1 MSHETN
7 VLLSRF
13 DPLPRI
19 VFADDFDDGLHGW
32 SGLIGNYEG
41 SLDSLLPEYRDLR
54 PPMLSNGTMWDTGSA
69 GSLDGM
75 YALKL
80 ATRPLAGHMA
90 VSIKRVTWRYRGPIR
105 LEAYF
110 TFKPEAAELALSE
123 LDVRSVGLLF
133 DIQDAEYRWMPHFRY
148 LNALDGAFRGQWQ
161 FKRQRE
167 PLADIGATG
176 KTRSHFHLAPT
187 GWEDLPAGHQ
197 PLCYNE
203 IPTKY
208 NWHYLR
214 VDLDLATRAMTR
226 LQCND
231 TVIALDE
238 AGPMV
243 MPAMANLWCMLNVAW
258 WVETDVDK
266 RAFLYLDS
274 VVLSGDWT

>member
-1 MSHETN
+1 M
-7 VLLSRF
+7 
-13 DPLPRI
+13 
-19 VFADDFDDGLHGW
+19 
-32 SGLIGNYEG
+32 
-41 SLDSLLPEYRDLR
+41 
-54 PPMLSNGTMWDTGSA
+54 
-69 GSLDGM
+69 
-75 YALKL
+75 
-80 ATRPLAGHMA
+80 
-90 VSIKRVTWRYRGPIR
+90 
-105 LEAYF
+105 
-110 TFKPEAAELALSE
+110 
-123 LDVRSVGLLF
+123 
-133 DIQDAEYRWMPHFRY
+133 
-148 LNALDGAFRGQWQ
+148 
-161 FKRQRE
+161 
-167 PLADIGATG
+167 
-176 KTRSHFHLAPT
+176 
-187 GWEDLPAGHQ
+187 PAGHQ

-231 TVIALDE
+231 TVIALDD